1 MKNTKR
7 IDLLSIPEVNR
18 TQITTEGF
26 LKTNI
31 FATRTGIFEYLQPD
45 GSVLREL
52 RPPEE
57 VFDTES
63 LATLAGLPMTLVH
76 PDEFVNPENAKFLT
90 VGFTGENPTIK
101 QKQFVDVNST
111 IIDKTA
117 IDKVLSGEMAEV
129 SCGYTADMDFTP
141 GEYQGK
147 FYDAVQRNIRYN
159 HVAIVDLGRAGPEAR
174 FRFDSKTGISVSQE
188 KQYKIDF
195 IEGEETMKI
204 MLNGTEH
211 EVTKEVN
218 DAIVAHIATSKK
230 TDSLETEKIQA
241 EKDTLEAKFDT
252 QTETVTKL
260 ETEVKELKEK
270 NDSIDLPK
278 LVQERKDLEMTAES
292 IIPKEEIEEAL
303 KLDNSDL
310 KKKVIN
316 TVSPDLDLSEK
327 SEVYVSAR
335 FDAISENTEIHT
347 DGLKKAIEKKEDK
360 EEIKVDARQKMINDS
375 RDLHKTPLNTQ
386 E

>member
-1 MKNTKR
+1 MKTTKK

-18 TQITTEGF
+18 TQITNEGF

-63 LATLAGLPMTLVH
+63 LMTLAGVPMTLVH
-76 PDEFVNPENAKFLT
+76 PEEFVNPDNAKFVT
-90 VGFTGENPTIK
+90 IGFTGENPTIK
-101 QKQFVDVNST
+101 SKQFVDVNST

-117 IDKVLSGEMAEV
+117 IDKILSGEMTEV

-159 HVAIVDLGRAGPEAR
+159 HVAVVDLGRAGPEAR
-174 FRFDSKTGISVSQE
+174 FRFDSATGISVNKD
-188 KQYKIDF
+188 KQHKIDF
-195 IEGEETMKI
+195 IEGEDTMKI
-204 MLNGTEH
+204 MLNGKEH
-211 EVTKEVN
+211 EVTKEIN

-230 TDSLETEKIQA
+230 TDSVEAEKVQA
-241 EKDTLEAKFDT
+241 EKDELEAKFDA
-252 QTETVTKL
+252 QTETVSSL

-270 NDSIDLPK
+270 NDSVNVSE
-278 LVQERKDLEMTAES
+278 LVKERKELENVAET
-292 IIPKEEIEEAL
+292 IIEKEEIEEAL

-327 SEVYVSAR
+327 SEVYVNAR
-335 FDAISENTEIHT
+335 FDAVSENIEFHT
-347 DGLKKAIEKKEDK
+347 DSLKRAIEKKDTK
-360 EEIKVDARQKMINDS
+360 EEKETKVDARQKAIDES
-375 RDLHKTPLNTQ
+375 RELYKNPLNK
-386 E
+386 

>member
-1 MKNTKR
+1 MKTSKR
-7 IDLLSIPEVNR
+7 IDLLSISEVNR
-18 TQITTEGF
+18 TQITDEGF

-31 FATRTGIFEYLQPD
+31 FATRTGIFEYMQPD
-45 GSVLREL
+45 GSILREL

-57 VFDTES
+57 VFDSES
-63 LATLAGLPMTLVH
+63 LITLASRPMTLVH
-76 PDEFVNPENAKFLT
+76 PEEFVNPENAKFVT

-101 QKQFVDVNST
+101 GKEFVDINST

-117 IDKVLSGEMAEV
+117 IEKVLSGEMTEV

-159 HVAIVDLGRAGPEAR
+159 HVAIVDLGRAGPEAK
-174 FRFDSKTGISVSQE
+174 FRFDSATGISVNKE

-204 MLNGTEH
+204 MLNGKEH
-211 EVTKEVN
+211 EVTQEIN
-218 DAIVAHIATSKK
+218 DAIVSHVATSQK
-230 TDSLETEKIQA
+230 TDSLEITKVKA

-260 ETEVKELKEK
+260 EDEVKELKEK

-278 LVQERKDLEMTAES
+278 LVQERKELEQVAES
-292 IIPKEEIEEAL
+292 IIVKESLEETL
-303 KLDNSDL
+303 KLDNSEL
-310 KKKVIN
+310 KKAVIN
-316 TVSPDLDLSEK
+316 TISPDLDLSEK
-327 SEVYVSAR
+327 SEVYVDAR
-335 FDAISENTEIHT
+335 FDAISENKELHT
-347 DGLKKAIEKKEDK
+347 DSLKQAIIKKDGKDKPELSAREKS
-360 EEIKVDARQKMINDS
+360 INEANE
-375 RDLHKTPLNTQ
+375 LKPLV
-386 E
+386 